1 MFYALM
7 GAHKLESDVFSVLR
21 LWEWFIAL
29 SNEDLSSAAKYKIMS
44 LPAHDIWAALQAT
57 SSSES

>member
-1 MFYALM
+1 M

>member
-7 GAHKLESDVFSVLR
+7 GAHKLDSDVFSVLR

-29 SNEDLSSAAKYKIMS
+29 SNQDLGSADKYKG
-44 LPAHDIWAALQAT
+44 L
-57 SSSES
+57 